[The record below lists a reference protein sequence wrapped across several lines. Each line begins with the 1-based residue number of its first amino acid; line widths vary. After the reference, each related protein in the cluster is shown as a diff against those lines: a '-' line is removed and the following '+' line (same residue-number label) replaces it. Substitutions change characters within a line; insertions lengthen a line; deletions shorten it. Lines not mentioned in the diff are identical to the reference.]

1 MVLGASVNRPGRHRA
16 SGRSARWART
26 WVALVAALLL
36 VGDCSASVPAPAASP
51 VPAAT
56 IATATATASG
66 SASVSTTALSECAA
80 AVRAAA
86 VPNDMQEV
94 TSLDR
99 AIRDCATLADLAAAA
114 VAYPAALKGV
124 SATDIVTYRCQVEP
138 TLASTAICRALPK

>member
-16 SGRSARWART
+16 GGRWARWAET
-26 WVALVAALLL
+26 WVALVAAMLL
-36 VGDCSASVPAPAASP
+36 VGGCSASVPTPAASP

-56 IATATATASG
+56 IPTATASS
-66 SASVSTTALSECAA
+66 SAGGSTTSLSECAA

-124 SATDIVTYRCQVEP
+124 PAVDIVTYRCQVEP
-138 TLASTAICRALPK
+138 TLASTAICRGLPK

>member
-1 MVLGASVNRPGRHRA
+1 MVLGANVIRSGRPRA
-16 SGRSARWART
+16 SSRSARWVRT
-26 WVALVAALLL
+26 WVALVAASLL
-36 VGDCSASVPAPAASP
+36 VGGCSASS
-51 VPAAT
+51 T
-56 IATATATASG
+56 IPTATATASN
-66 SASVSTTALSECAA
+66 SAGVSTTSLSECAA

-124 SATDIVTYRCQVEP
+124 PAADIVTYRCQVEP
-138 TLASTAICRALPK
+138 TLASTAICEALPK